1 MQKKKKK
8 YTKHK
13 LNLNQIIIKSS
24 FLTIAQLRSTNISQW
39 ISAKQEF
46 LKYNVK
52 IKLCSVSLL
61 KKYSILYLN
70 ENGLSNTSNYDSNL
84 YQGNVVLLYSNTSN
98 REQLSELVKTIV
110 NTEFFIPLFVYFQ
123 KRLQSIEQFK
133 HLLALKLAKTEQ
145 TIPRLLQNNNPIG
158 LLQLDIELLLLLTKM
173 SKIKN

>member
-1 MQKKKKK
+1 MEYQKKK

-13 LNLNQIIIKSS
+13 LNLNQIILKSS
-24 FLTIAQLRSTNISQW
+24 FLTIVQLRSTNISKW

-46 LKYNVK
+46 VKYNVR

-84 YQGNVVLLYSNTSN
+84 YQGKVVLLYSNTSN
-98 REQLSELVKTIV
+98 IEQLPELVKIIT

-123 KRLQSIEQFK
+123 KRLQSIGQFK
-133 HLLALKLAKTEQ
+133 HLLALKLGKTEQ
-145 TIPRLLQNNNPIG
+145 TIPLLLQNNNPIS
-158 LLQLDIELLLLLTKM
+158 LLRLDIELLLLLTKM
-173 SKIKN
+173 STIKN